1 MRYEVATEPVGESSP
16 AITSSHTDELMVV
29 RLQLATAQQE
39 LDTARTAAERSAN
52 EFQQRLAELTQEN
65 ARLIGEVHGANE
77 ALESLCAESHAES
90 TQQQTALTERLS
102 GLSQENA
109 ALIARHGEL
118 QAKIAQLEEAAAQ
131 VNHLETELAATQA
144 ALQPISEELA
154 KLRKSHKLDAIA
166 EELARALE
174 SAPADHSG
182 KLEPFQ
188 TVLAEAREE
197 WVKVSDLQAQI
208 EQLVL
213 ENHHLRKAMAKA
225 QEEAVRAKCCLA
237 GQTNE
242 QFDQIRRA
250 FVAKRNEKPDKPRRF
265 WPFRTAWHPL

>member
-1 MRYEVATEPVGESSP
+1 NEALESLR
-16 AITSSHTDELMVV
+16 AESHARSTQERAALTAL
-29 RLQLATAQQE
+29 RLQLTAAQQE
-39 LDTARTAAERSAN
+39 LDTAHTEAQRSAN
-52 EFQQRLAELTQEN
+52 ESQQRVADLTQKN

-225 QEEAVRAKCCLA
+225 QEEAVRAKSCLA

-250 FVAKRNEKPDKPRRF
+250 FVAKRNEKPD
-265 WPFRTAWHPL
+265 